1 MDNKE
6 KIQIFNY
13 KGTVISFENS
23 AEGKFISATQMVK
36 AFKGKRIQEF
46 FRLKQ
51 TLEYI
56 NELNN
61 HLNQEELEI
70 PPELFPFHY
79 KNGRSLKMLTI

>member
-1 MDNKE
+1 MENKD

-13 KGTVISFENS
+13 KGSTISFKNS
-23 AEGKFISATQMVK
+23 TDGKFVSATQMVK

-61 HLNQEELEI
+61 HLNQE
-70 PPELFPFHY
+70 
-79 KNGRSLKMLTI
+79 